1 MQDNKIKIIIIILVV
16 LIFLV
21 GIGGTV
27 LYLTTDMLKSSK
39 VLFQKYIAQD
49 MQNIV
54 DVFEVSKEEQ
64 NIDLLRN
71 SDYKEATN
79 ATLKYLEKE
88 NDEEEV
94 YNIKEE
100 GINKA
105 QENSSYRNIS
115 MAYGDNVLMSVD
127 LLSQNNTYGFR
138 LANLVQQFVS
148 VQNATVPYFVSSM
161 GLDGSVFSETLKGV
175 DISGLLDFSDEEVEQ
190 LTNTY
195 MSVVLKDLDK
205 AHYSSKSNSI
215 ITLNNKESVNTNAYT
230 LTITKNELDK
240 LYKKLLNQAIN
251 DDIILAK
258 LDNIDSKIKEAGF
271 KEAEGKSLRE
281 QYVNNLQEIA
291 NGLEYQGEDTRKIS
305 VTVYEQKGT
314 TVRTLIKTEE
324 AEYEID
330 LDSSNGKKFSLK
342 TTKITGEEKKVKIY
356 TLGKVDNEQG
366 RNRDFSYTDENQNL
380 EISLN
385 TVQTDSEI
393 AIDTNVNYKS
403 TDITNIDFV
412 SKTQIELSANEA
424 IPINFDE
431 KNNILL
437 NNYEGDRILSI
448 LDSLKNRAIASIE
461 QSQSIINTKL
471 LNNIILKIDEKEQL
485 QQQQEKNDE
494 ELKKEKFN
502 NKFILYEGE
511 NVEQE
516 YVQKL
521 IKTVSE
527 NMTDYQVVSG
537 TQIKVFI
544 KEGEK
549 NEQKANE
556 ILTAIE
562 ASKNTFNIKLNYD
575 DQGYVNSIDITV
587 YEKK

>member
-1 MQDNKIKIIIIILVV
+1 MQDNKIKIIIIILIV

-27 LYLTTDMLKSSK
+27 LYFTTDMLKSSK
-39 VLFQKYIAQD
+39 ILFQKYIAQD

-64 NIDLLRN
+64 NIDLLRK

-88 NDEEEV
+88 NDEQEV
-94 YNIKEE
+94 YTIKEE

-115 MAYGDNVLMSVD
+115 MSYGDNVLMSVD

-161 GLDGSVFSETLKGV
+161 GLDGSIFQETLKGV
-175 DISGLLDFSDEEVEQ
+175 DVAGLLDFSDEEVEQ

-205 AHYSSKSNSI
+205 AHYSSKRNSI
-215 ITLNNKESVNTNAYT
+215 ITLNNKESVTTNAYT

-251 DDIILAK
+251 DNVILAK
-258 LDNIDSKIKEAGF
+258 LDSIDSKIKEAGF
-271 KEAEGKSLRE
+271 KEAEGKSLKE
-281 QYVNNLQEIA
+281 QYISNLKEIVD
-291 NGLEYQGEDTRKIS
+291 GLEYQGEDSRKIS
-305 VTVYEQKGT
+305 VTVYEQKGR
-314 TVRTLIKTEE
+314 TVRTLIKTEN

-330 LDSSNGKKFSLK
+330 LDSSNGKKLSLK
-342 TTKITGEEKKVKIY
+342 TTEITGEEKKIKLY
-356 TLGKVDNEQG
+356 TLGKTDNEQG
-366 RNRDFSYTDENQNL
+366 RNREFSYSDENQNL
-380 EISLN
+380 EVPLN

-393 AIDTNVNYKS
+393 AVDTNVNYKS
-403 TDITNIDFV
+403 TDITSIDFT

-424 IPINFDE
+424 IPVNFDE
-431 KNNILL
+431 TNNILL

-448 LDSLKNRAIASIE
+448 LDSLKNRAIASLE

-471 LNNIILKIDEKEQL
+471 LNNIILKIDEKEQK
-485 QQQQEKNDE
+485 QQQQEKDDE

-527 NMTDYQVVSG
+527 NMEDYQVVSG
-537 TQIKVFI
+537 TQIKILI
-544 KEGEK
+544 KEGVK

-556 ILTAIE
+556 ILTAIDS
-562 ASKNTFNIKLNYD
+562 SKNTFNIKLNYD
-575 DQGYVNSIDITV
+575 EQGYVNSIDITV

>member
-1 MQDNKIKIIIIILVV
+1 MQDNKIKIIIIILIV

-27 LYLTTDMLKSSK
+27 LYFTTDMLKSSK
-39 VLFQKYIAQD
+39 ILFQKYIAQD

-64 NIDLLRN
+64 NIDLLRK

-88 NDEEEV
+88 NDEQEV
-94 YNIKEE
+94 YTIKEE

-115 MAYGDNVLMSVD
+115 MLYGDNVLMSVD

-161 GLDGSVFSETLKGV
+161 GLDGSIFQETLKGV
-175 DISGLLDFSDEEVEQ
+175 DVAGLLDFSDEEVEQ

-195 MSVVLKDLDK
+195 MSLVLKDLDK
-205 AHYSSKSNSI
+205 AHYSSKRNSI
-215 ITLNNKESVNTNAYT
+215 ITLNNKESVTTNAYT

-251 DDIILAK
+251 DNIILAK
-258 LDNIDSKIKEAGF
+258 LDSIDSKIKEAGF
-271 KEAEGKSLRE
+271 KEAEGKSLKE
-281 QYVNNLQEIA
+281 QYISKLKEIVD
-291 NGLEYQGEDTRKIS
+291 GLEYQGEDSRKIS
-305 VTVYEQKGT
+305 VTVYEQKGR
-314 TVRTLIKTEE
+314 TVRTLIKTEN

-330 LDSSNGKKFSLK
+330 LDSSNGKKLSLK
-342 TTKITGEEKKVKIY
+342 TTQITGEEKKIKLY
-356 TLGKVDNEQG
+356 TLGKTDNEQG
-366 RNRDFSYTDENQNL
+366 RNREFSYSDENQNL
-380 EISLN
+380 EVALN

-393 AIDTNVNYKS
+393 AVDTNVNYKS
-403 TDITNIDFV
+403 TDITSIDFT

-424 IPINFDE
+424 IPVNFDE
-431 KNNILL
+431 TNNILL

-448 LDSLKNRAIASIE
+448 LDSLKNRAIASLE

-471 LNNIILKIDEKEQL
+471 LNNIILKIDEKEQQ
-485 QQQQEKNDE
+485 QQQQEKDDE

-527 NMTDYQVVSG
+527 NMEDYQVVSG
-537 TQIKVFI
+537 TQIKILI
-544 KEGEK
+544 KEGVK

-556 ILTAIE
+556 ILTAIDS
-562 ASKNTFNIKLNYD
+562 SKNTFNIKLNYD
-575 DQGYVNSIDITV
+575 EQGYVNSIDITV

>member
-1 MQDNKIKIIIIILVV
+1 MQDNKIKIIIIILIV

-27 LYLTTDMLKSSK
+27 LYFTTDMLKSSK
-39 VLFQKYIAQD
+39 ILFQKYIAQD

-64 NIDLLRN
+64 NIDLLRK

-88 NDEEEV
+88 NDEQEV
-94 YNIKEE
+94 YTIKEE

-115 MAYGDNVLMSVD
+115 MLYGDNVLMSVD
-127 LLSQNNTYGFR
+127 LLSQNNTFGFR

-161 GLDGSVFSETLKGV
+161 GLDGSIFQETLKGV
-175 DISGLLDFSDEEVEQ
+175 DVAGLLDFSDEEVEQ

-195 MSVVLKDLDK
+195 MSLVLKDLDK
-205 AHYSSKSNSI
+205 AHYSSKRNSI
-215 ITLNNKESVNTNAYT
+215 ITLNNKESVTTNAYT

-251 DDIILAK
+251 DNIILAK
-258 LDNIDSKIKEAGF
+258 LDSIDSKIKEAGF
-271 KEAEGKSLRE
+271 NEAEGKSLKE
-281 QYVNNLQEIA
+281 QYISNLKEIVD
-291 NGLEYQGEDTRKIS
+291 GLEYQGEDSKKIS
-305 VTVYEQKGT
+305 VTVYEQKGR
-314 TVRTLIKTEE
+314 TVRTLIKTEN

-330 LDSSNGKKFSLK
+330 LDSSNGKKLSLK
-342 TTKITGEEKKVKIY
+342 TTEITGEEKKIKLY
-356 TLGKVDNEQG
+356 TLGKTDNEQG
-366 RNRDFSYTDENQNL
+366 RNREFSYSDENQNL
-380 EISLN
+380 EVALN

-393 AIDTNVNYKS
+393 AVDTNVNYKS
-403 TDITNIDFV
+403 TDITSIDFT

-424 IPINFDE
+424 IPVNFDE
-431 KNNILL
+431 TNNILL

-448 LDSLKNRAIASIE
+448 LNSLKNRAIASLE

-471 LNNIILKIDEKEQL
+471 LNNIILKIDEKEQK
-485 QQQQEKNDE
+485 QQQQEKDDE

-527 NMTDYQVVSG
+527 NMEDYQVVSG
-537 TQIKVFI
+537 TQIKILI
-544 KEGEK
+544 KEGVK

-556 ILTAIE
+556 ILTAIDS
-562 ASKNTFNIKLNYD
+562 SKNTFNIKLNYD
-575 DQGYVNSIDITV
+575 EQGYVNSIDITV

>member
-1 MQDNKIKIIIIILVV
+1 MQDNKIKIIIIILIV

-27 LYLTTDMLKSSK
+27 LYFTTDMLKSSK
-39 VLFQKYIAQD
+39 ILFQKYIAQD

-64 NIDLLRN
+64 NIDLLRK

-88 NDEEEV
+88 NDEQEV
-94 YNIKEE
+94 YTIKEE

-115 MAYGDNVLMSVD
+115 MSYGDNVLMSVD

-161 GLDGSVFSETLKGV
+161 GLDGSIFQETLKGV
-175 DISGLLDFSDEEVEQ
+175 DVAGLLDFSDEEVEQ

-195 MSVVLKDLDK
+195 MSLVLKDLDK
-205 AHYSSKSNSI
+205 AHYSSKRNSI
-215 ITLNNKESVNTNAYT
+215 ITLNNKESVTTNAYT

-251 DDIILAK
+251 DNIILAK
-258 LDNIDSKIKEAGF
+258 LDSIDSKIKKAGF
-271 KEAEGKSLRE
+271 NEAEGKSLKE
-281 QYVNNLQEIA
+281 QYISNLKEIVD
-291 NGLEYQGEDTRKIS
+291 GLEYQGEDSRKIS
-305 VTVYEQKGT
+305 VTVYEQKGR
-314 TVRTLIKTEE
+314 TVRTLIKTEN

-330 LDSSNGKKFSLK
+330 LDSSNGKKLSLK
-342 TTKITGEEKKVKIY
+342 TTEITGEEKKIKLY
-356 TLGKVDNEQG
+356 TLGKTDNEQG
-366 RNRDFSYTDENQNL
+366 RNREFSYSDENQNL
-380 EISLN
+380 EVALN

-393 AIDTNVNYKS
+393 AVDTNVNYKS
-403 TDITNIDFV
+403 TDITSIDFT

-424 IPINFDE
+424 IPVNFDE
-431 KNNILL
+431 TNNILL

-448 LDSLKNRAIASIE
+448 LNSLKNRAIASLE

-471 LNNIILKIDEKEQL
+471 LNNIILKIDEKEQK
-485 QQQQEKNDE
+485 QQQQEKDDE

-527 NMTDYQVVSG
+527 NMEDYQVVSG
-537 TQIKVFI
+537 TQIKILI
-544 KEGEK
+544 KEGVK

-556 ILTAIE
+556 ILTAIDS
-562 ASKNTFNIKLNYD
+562 SKNTFNIKLNYD
-575 DQGYVNSIDITV
+575 EQGYVNSIDITV

>member
-1 MQDNKIKIIIIILVV
+1 MQDNKIKIIIIILIV

-27 LYLTTDMLKSSK
+27 LYFTTDMLKSSK
-39 VLFQKYIAQD
+39 ILFQKYIAQD

-64 NIDLLRN
+64 NIDLLRK

-88 NDEEEV
+88 NDEQEV
-94 YNIKEE
+94 YTIKEE

-115 MAYGDNVLMSVD
+115 MSYGDNVLMSVD

-161 GLDGSVFSETLKGV
+161 GLDGSIFQETLKGV
-175 DISGLLDFSDEEVEQ
+175 DVAGLLDFSDEEVEQ
-190 LTNTY
+190 LINTY

-205 AHYSSKSNSI
+205 AHYSSKRNSI
-215 ITLNNKESVNTNAYT
+215 ITLNNKESVTTNAYT

-251 DDIILAK
+251 DNIILAK
-258 LDNIDSKIKEAGF
+258 LDSIDSKIKEAGF
-271 KEAEGKSLRE
+271 KEAEGKSLKE
-281 QYVNNLQEIA
+281 QYISNLKEIVD
-291 NGLEYQGEDTRKIS
+291 GLEYQGEDSRKIS
-305 VTVYEQKGT
+305 ITVYEQKGR
-314 TVRTLIKTEE
+314 TVRTLIKTEN

-330 LDSSNGKKFSLK
+330 LDSSNGKKLSLK
-342 TTKITGEEKKVKIY
+342 TTEITGEEKKIKLY
-356 TLGKVDNEQG
+356 TLGKTDNEQG
-366 RNRDFSYTDENQNL
+366 RNREFSYSDENQNL
-380 EISLN
+380 EVALN

-393 AIDTNVNYKS
+393 AVDTNVNYKS
-403 TDITNIDFV
+403 TDITSIDFT

-424 IPINFDE
+424 IPVNFDE
-431 KNNILL
+431 TNNILL

-448 LDSLKNRAIASIE
+448 LDSLKNRAIASLE

-471 LNNIILKIDEKEQL
+471 LNNIILKIDEKEQK
-485 QQQQEKNDE
+485 QQQQEKDDE

-527 NMTDYQVVSG
+527 NMEDYQVISG
-537 TQIKVFI
+537 TQIKILI
-544 KEGEK
+544 KEGVK

-556 ILTAIE
+556 ILTAIDS
-562 ASKNTFNIKLNYD
+562 SKNTFNIKLNYD
-575 DQGYVNSIDITV
+575 EQGYVNSIDITV

>member
-1 MQDNKIKIIIIILVV
+1 MQDNKIKIIIIILIV

-27 LYLTTDMLKSSK
+27 LYFTTDMLKSSK
-39 VLFQKYIAQD
+39 ILFQKYIAQD

-64 NIDLLRN
+64 NIDLLRK

-88 NDEEEV
+88 NDEQEV
-94 YNIKEE
+94 YTIKEE

-115 MAYGDNVLMSVD
+115 MSYGDNVLMSVD

-161 GLDGSVFSETLKGV
+161 GLDGSIFQETLKGV
-175 DISGLLDFSDEEVEQ
+175 DVAGLLDFSDEEVEQ

-205 AHYSSKSNSI
+205 AHYSSKRNSI
-215 ITLNNKESVNTNAYT
+215 ITLNNKESVTTNAYT

-251 DDIILAK
+251 DNIILAK
-258 LDNIDSKIKEAGF
+258 LDSIDSKIKEAGF
-271 KEAEGKSLRE
+271 NEAEGKSLKE
-281 QYVNNLQEIA
+281 QYISNLKEIVD
-291 NGLEYQGEDTRKIS
+291 GLEYQGEDSRKIS
-305 VTVYEQKGT
+305 VTVYEQKGR
-314 TVRTLIKTEE
+314 TVRTLIKTEN

-330 LDSSNGKKFSLK
+330 LDCSNGKKLSLK
-342 TTKITGEEKKVKIY
+342 TTEITGEEKKIKLY
-356 TLGKVDNEQG
+356 TLGKTDNEQG
-366 RNRDFSYTDENQNL
+366 RNREFSYSDENQNL
-380 EISLN
+380 EVALN

-393 AIDTNVNYKS
+393 AVDTNVNYKS
-403 TDITNIDFV
+403 TDITSIDFT

-424 IPINFDE
+424 IPVNFDE
-431 KNNILL
+431 TNNILL

-448 LDSLKNRAIASIE
+448 LDSLKNRAIASLE

-471 LNNIILKIDEKEQL
+471 LNNIILKIDEKEQK
-485 QQQQEKNDE
+485 QQQQEKDDE

-527 NMTDYQVVSG
+527 NMEDYQVVSG
-537 TQIKVFI
+537 TQIKILI
-544 KEGEK
+544 KEGVK

-556 ILTAIE
+556 ILTAIDS
-562 ASKNTFNIKLNYD
+562 SKNTFNIKLNYD
-575 DQGYVNSIDITV
+575 EQGYVNSIDITV

>member
-1 MQDNKIKIIIIILVV
+1 MQDNKIKIIIIILIV

-27 LYLTTDMLKSSK
+27 LYFTTDMLKSSK
-39 VLFQKYIAQD
+39 ILFQKYIAQD

-64 NIDLLRN
+64 NIDLLRK

-88 NDEEEV
+88 NDEQEV
-94 YNIKEE
+94 YTIKEE

-105 QENSSYRNIS
+105 KENSSYRNIS
-115 MAYGDNVLMSVD
+115 MLYGDNVLMSVD

-161 GLDGSVFSETLKGV
+161 GLDGSIFQETLKGV
-175 DISGLLDFSDEEVEQ
+175 DVAGLLDFSDEEVEQ

-195 MSVVLKDLDK
+195 MSLVLKDLDK
-205 AHYSSKSNSI
+205 AHYSSKRNSI
-215 ITLNNKESVNTNAYT
+215 ITLNNKESVTTNAYT

-251 DDIILAK
+251 DNIILAK
-258 LDNIDSKIKEAGF
+258 LDSIDSKIKEAGF
-271 KEAEGKSLRE
+271 KEAEGKSLKE
-281 QYVNNLQEIA
+281 QYISNLKEIVD
-291 NGLEYQGEDTRKIS
+291 GLEYQGEDSRKIS
-305 VTVYEQKGT
+305 VTVYEQKGR
-314 TVRTLIKTEE
+314 TVRTLIKTEN

-330 LDSSNGKKFSLK
+330 LDSSNGKKLSLK
-342 TTKITGEEKKVKIY
+342 TTEITGEEKKIKLY
-356 TLGKVDNEQG
+356 TLGKTDNEQG
-366 RNRDFSYTDENQNL
+366 RNREFSYSDENQNL
-380 EISLN
+380 EVALN

-393 AIDTNVNYKS
+393 AVDTNVNYKS
-403 TDITNIDFV
+403 TDITSIDFT

-424 IPINFDE
+424 IPVNFDE
-431 KNNILL
+431 TNNILL
-437 NNYEGDRILSI
+437 NNYEGDRIISI
-448 LDSLKNRAIASIE
+448 LDSLKNRAIASLE

-471 LNNIILKIDEKEQL
+471 LNNIILKIDEKEQK
-485 QQQQEKNDE
+485 QQQQEKDDE

-527 NMTDYQVVSG
+527 NMEDYQVVSG
-537 TQIKVFI
+537 TQIKILI
-544 KEGEK
+544 KEGVK

-556 ILTAIE
+556 ILTAIDS
-562 ASKNTFNIKLNYD
+562 SKNTFNIKLNYD
-575 DQGYVNSIDITV
+575 EQGYVNSIDITV

>member
-1 MQDNKIKIIIIILVV
+1 MQDNKIKIIIIILIV
-16 LIFLV
+16 LIFIV

-27 LYLTTDMLKSSK
+27 LYFTTDMLKSSK
-39 VLFQKYIAQD
+39 ILFQKYIAQD

-64 NIDLLRN
+64 NIDLLRK

-79 ATLKYLEKE
+79 ATLKYLVKE
-88 NDEEEV
+88 NDEQEV
-94 YNIKEE
+94 YTIKEE

-115 MAYGDNVLMSVD
+115 MLYGDNVLMSVD

-161 GLDGSVFSETLKGV
+161 GLDGSFFQETLKGV
-175 DISGLLDFSDEEVEQ
+175 DVVGLLDFSNEEVEQ

-195 MSVVLKDLDK
+195 MSLVLKDLDK
-205 AHYSSKSNSI
+205 AHYSSKRNSI
-215 ITLNNKESVNTNAYT
+215 ITLNNKESVTTNAYT

-251 DDIILAK
+251 DNIILAK
-258 LDNIDSKIKEAGF
+258 LDSIDSKIKEAGF
-271 KEAEGKSLRE
+271 KEAEGKSLKE
-281 QYVNNLQEIA
+281 QYISNLKEIVD
-291 NGLEYQGEDTRKIS
+291 GLEYQGEDSRKIS
-305 VTVYEQKGT
+305 VTVYEQKGR
-314 TVRTLIKTEE
+314 TVRTLIKTEN

-330 LDSSNGKKFSLK
+330 LDSSNGKKLSLK
-342 TTKITGEEKKVKIY
+342 TTEITGEEKKIKLY
-356 TLGKVDNEQG
+356 TLGKTDNEQG
-366 RNRDFSYTDENQNL
+366 RNREFSYSDENQNL
-380 EISLN
+380 EVALN

-393 AIDTNVNYKS
+393 AVDTNINYKS
-403 TDITNIDFV
+403 TDITSIDFT

-431 KNNILL
+431 TNNILL

-448 LDSLKNRAIASIE
+448 LESLKNRAIASLE
-461 QSQSIINTKL
+461 QSQSVINTKL

-485 QQQQEKNDE
+485 QQQQEKDNE

-502 NKFILYEGE
+502 NKFALYEGE
-511 NVEQE
+511 DVEQE

-521 IKTVSE
+521 IKTAGE
-527 NMTDYQVVSG
+527 NMEDYQVISG
-537 TQIKVFI
+537 TQIKIFI
-544 KEGEK
+544 KEGVQ

-562 ASKNTFNIKLNYD
+562 DSRKTFNIKLNYD
-575 DQGYVNSIDITV
+575 EQGYVNSIDITV

>member
-1 MQDNKIKIIIIILVV
+1 MQDNKIKIIIIILIV
-16 LIFLV
+16 LIFIV

-27 LYLTTDMLKSSK
+27 LYFTTDMLKSSK
-39 VLFQKYIAQD
+39 ILFQKYIAQD

-64 NIDLLRN
+64 NIDLLRK

-88 NDEEEV
+88 NDEQEV
-94 YNIKEE
+94 YTIKEE

-115 MAYGDNVLMSVD
+115 MLYGDNVLMSVD

-161 GLDGSVFSETLKGV
+161 GLDGSFFQETLKGV
-175 DISGLLDFSDEEVEQ
+175 DVVGLLDFSNEEVEQ

-195 MSVVLKDLDK
+195 MSLVLKDLDK
-205 AHYSSKSNSI
+205 AHYSSKRNSI
-215 ITLNNKESVNTNAYT
+215 ITLNNKESVTTNAYT

-251 DDIILAK
+251 DNIILAK
-258 LDNIDSKIKEAGF
+258 LDSIDSKIKEAGF
-271 KEAEGKSLRE
+271 KEAEGKSLKE
-281 QYVNNLQEIA
+281 QYISNLKEIVD
-291 NGLEYQGEDTRKIS
+291 GLEYQGEDSRKIS
-305 VTVYEQKGT
+305 VTVYEQKGR
-314 TVRTLIKTEE
+314 TVRTLIKTEN

-330 LDSSNGKKFSLK
+330 LDSSNGKKLSLK
-342 TTKITGEEKKVKIY
+342 TTEITGEEKKIKLY
-356 TLGKVDNEQG
+356 TLGKTDNEQG
-366 RNRDFSYTDENQNL
+366 RNREFSYSDENQNL
-380 EISLN
+380 EVALN

-393 AIDTNVNYKS
+393 AVDTNINYKS
-403 TDITNIDFV
+403 TDITSIDFT

-431 KNNILL
+431 TNNILL

-448 LDSLKNRAIASIE
+448 LESLKNRAIASLE
-461 QSQSIINTKL
+461 QSQSVINTKL

-485 QQQQEKNDE
+485 QQQQEKDNE

-502 NKFILYEGE
+502 NKFALYEGE
-511 NVEQE
+511 DVEQE

-521 IKTVSE
+521 IKTAGE
-527 NMTDYQVVSG
+527 NMEDYQVISG
-537 TQIKVFI
+537 TQIKIFI
-544 KEGEK
+544 KEGVQ

-562 ASKNTFNIKLNYD
+562 DSRKTFNIKLNYD
-575 DQGYVNSIDITV
+575 EQGYVNSIDITV

>member
-1 MQDNKIKIIIIILVV
+1 MQDNKIKIIIIILIV

-27 LYLTTDMLKSSK
+27 LYFTTDMLKSSK
-39 VLFQKYIAQD
+39 ILFQKYIAQD

-64 NIDLLRN
+64 NIDLLRK

-88 NDEEEV
+88 NDEQEV
-94 YNIKEE
+94 YTIKEE

-115 MAYGDNVLMSVD
+115 MSYGDNVLMSVD

-161 GLDGSVFSETLKGV
+161 GLDGSIFQETLKGV
-175 DISGLLDFSDEEVEQ
+175 DVAGLLDFSDEEVEQ

-205 AHYSSKSNSI
+205 AHYSSKRNSI
-215 ITLNNKESVNTNAYT
+215 ITLNNKESVTTNAYT

-251 DDIILAK
+251 DNIILAK
-258 LDNIDSKIKEAGF
+258 LDSIDSKIKEAGF
-271 KEAEGKSLRE
+271 KEAEGKSLKE
-281 QYVNNLQEIA
+281 QYISNLKEIVD
-291 NGLEYQGEDTRKIS
+291 GLEYQGEDSRKIS
-305 VTVYEQKGT
+305 VTVYEQKGR
-314 TVRTLIKTEE
+314 TVRTLIKTEN

-330 LDSSNGKKFSLK
+330 LDSSNGKKLSLK
-342 TTKITGEEKKVKIY
+342 TTEITGEEKKIKLY
-356 TLGKVDNEQG
+356 TLGKTDNEQG
-366 RNRDFSYTDENQNL
+366 RNREFSYSDENQNL
-380 EISLN
+380 EVALN

-393 AIDTNVNYKS
+393 AVDTNVNYKS
-403 TDITNIDFV
+403 TDITSIDFT

-424 IPINFDE
+424 IPVNFDE
-431 KNNILL
+431 TNNILL

-448 LDSLKNRAIASIE
+448 LDSLKNRAIASLE

-471 LNNIILKIDEKEQL
+471 LNNIILKIDEKEQK
-485 QQQQEKNDE
+485 QQQQEKDDE

-527 NMTDYQVVSG
+527 NMEDYQVVSG
-537 TQIKVFI
+537 TQIKILI
-544 KEGEK
+544 KEGVK
-549 NEQKANE
+549 NEQKTNE
-556 ILTAIE
+556 ILTAIDS
-562 ASKNTFNIKLNYD
+562 SKNTFNIKLNYD
-575 DQGYVNSIDITV
+575 EQGYVNSIDITV

>member
-1 MQDNKIKIIIIILVV
+1 MQDNKIKIIIIILIV

-27 LYLTTDMLKSSK
+27 LYFTTDMLKSSK
-39 VLFQKYIAQD
+39 ILFQKYIAQD

-64 NIDLLRN
+64 NIDLLRK

-88 NDEEEV
+88 NDEQEV
-94 YNIKEE
+94 YTIKEE

-115 MAYGDNVLMSVD
+115 MSYGDNVLMSVD

-161 GLDGSVFSETLKGV
+161 GLDGSIFQETLKGV
-175 DISGLLDFSDEEVEQ
+175 DVAGLLDFSDEEVEQ

-195 MSVVLKDLDK
+195 MSVVLKDLEK
-205 AHYSSKSNSI
+205 AHYSSKRNSI
-215 ITLNNKESVNTNAYT
+215 ITLNNKESVTTNAYT

-251 DDIILAK
+251 DNIILAK
-258 LDNIDSKIKEAGF
+258 LDSIDSKIKEAGF
-271 KEAEGKSLRE
+271 NEAEGKSLKE
-281 QYVNNLQEIA
+281 QYISNLKEIVD
-291 NGLEYQGEDTRKIS
+291 GLEYQGEDSRKIS
-305 VTVYEQKGT
+305 VTVYEQKGR
-314 TVRTLIKTEE
+314 TVRTLIKTEN

-330 LDSSNGKKFSLK
+330 LDSSNGKKLSLK
-342 TTKITGEEKKVKIY
+342 TTEITGEEKKIKLY
-356 TLGKVDNEQG
+356 TLGKTDNEQG
-366 RNRDFSYTDENQNL
+366 RNREFSYSDENQNL
-380 EISLN
+380 EVALN

-393 AIDTNVNYKS
+393 AVDTNVNYKS
-403 TDITNIDFV
+403 TDITSIDFT

-424 IPINFDE
+424 IPVNFDE
-431 KNNILL
+431 TNNILL

-448 LDSLKNRAIASIE
+448 LNSLKNRAIASLE

-471 LNNIILKIDEKEQL
+471 LNNIILKIDEKEQK
-485 QQQQEKNDE
+485 QQQQEKDDE

-527 NMTDYQVVSG
+527 NMEDYQVVSG
-537 TQIKVFI
+537 TQIKILI
-544 KEGEK
+544 KEGVK

-556 ILTAIE
+556 ILTAIDS
-562 ASKNTFNIKLNYD
+562 SKNTFNIKLNYD
-575 DQGYVNSIDITV
+575 EQGYVNSIDITV

>member
-1 MQDNKIKIIIIILVV
+1 MQDNKIKIIIIILIV

-27 LYLTTDMLKSSK
+27 LYFTTDMLKSSK
-39 VLFQKYIAQD
+39 ILFQKYIAQD

-64 NIDLLRN
+64 NIDLLRK

-88 NDEEEV
+88 NDEQEV
-94 YNIKEE
+94 YTIKEE

-115 MAYGDNVLMSVD
+115 MSYGDNVLMSVD

-161 GLDGSVFSETLKGV
+161 GLDGSIFQETLKGV
-175 DISGLLDFSDEEVEQ
+175 DVAGLLDFSDEEVEQ

-205 AHYSSKSNSI
+205 AHYSSKRNSI
-215 ITLNNKESVNTNAYT
+215 ITLNNKESVTTNAYT

-251 DDIILAK
+251 DNIILAK
-258 LDNIDSKIKEAGF
+258 LDSIDSKIKEAGF
-271 KEAEGKSLRE
+271 NEAEGKSLKE
-281 QYVNNLQEIA
+281 QYISNLKEIVD
-291 NGLEYQGEDTRKIS
+291 GLEYQGEDSRKIS
-305 VTVYEQKGT
+305 VTVYEQKGR
-314 TVRTLIKTEE
+314 TVRTLIKTEN

-330 LDSSNGKKFSLK
+330 LDSSNGKKLSLK
-342 TTKITGEEKKVKIY
+342 TTEITGEEKKIKLY
-356 TLGKVDNEQG
+356 TLGKTDNEQG
-366 RNRDFSYTDENQNL
+366 GNREFSYSDENQNL
-380 EISLN
+380 EVALN

-393 AIDTNVNYKS
+393 AVDTNVNYKS
-403 TDITNIDFV
+403 TDITSIDFT

-424 IPINFDE
+424 IPVNFDE
-431 KNNILL
+431 TNNILL

-448 LDSLKNRAIASIE
+448 LDSLKNRAIASLE

-471 LNNIILKIDEKEQL
+471 LNNIILKIDEKEQK
-485 QQQQEKNDE
+485 QQQQEKDDE

-502 NKFILYEGE
+502 NKFILYEGK

-527 NMTDYQVVSG
+527 NMEDYQVVSG
-537 TQIKVFI
+537 TQIKILI
-544 KEGEK
+544 KEGVK

-556 ILTAIE
+556 ILTAIDS
-562 ASKNTFNIKLNYD
+562 SKNTFNIKLNYD
-575 DQGYVNSIDITV
+575 EQGYVNSIDITV

>member
-1 MQDNKIKIIIIILVV
+1 MQDNKIKIIIIILIV

-27 LYLTTDMLKSSK
+27 LYFTTDMLKSSK
-39 VLFQKYIAQD
+39 ILFQKYIAQD

-64 NIDLLRN
+64 NIDLLRK

-88 NDEEEV
+88 NDEQEV
-94 YNIKEE
+94 YTIKEE

-115 MAYGDNVLMSVD
+115 MSYGDNVLMSVD

-161 GLDGSVFSETLKGV
+161 GLDGSIFQETLKGV
-175 DISGLLDFSDEEVEQ
+175 DVAGLLDFSDEEVEQ

-195 MSVVLKDLDK
+195 MSLVLKDLDK
-205 AHYSSKSNSI
+205 AHYSSKRNSI
-215 ITLNNKESVNTNAYT
+215 ITLNNKESVTTNAYT

-251 DDIILAK
+251 DNVILAK
-258 LDNIDSKIKEAGF
+258 LDSIDSKIKEAGF
-271 KEAEGKSLRE
+271 KEAEGKSLKE
-281 QYVNNLQEIA
+281 QYISKLKEIVD
-291 NGLEYQGEDTRKIS
+291 GLEYQGEDSRKIS
-305 VTVYEQKGT
+305 VTVYEQKGR
-314 TVRTLIKTEE
+314 TVRTLIKTEN

-330 LDSSNGKKFSLK
+330 LDSSKGKKLSLK
-342 TTKITGEEKKVKIY
+342 TTQITGEEKKIKLY
-356 TLGKVDNEQG
+356 TLGKTDNEQG
-366 RNRDFSYTDENQNL
+366 RNREFSYSDENQNL
-380 EISLN
+380 EVALN

-393 AIDTNVNYKS
+393 AVDTNVNYKS
-403 TDITNIDFV
+403 TDITSIDFT

-431 KNNILL
+431 TNNILL

-448 LDSLKNRAIASIE
+448 LDSLKNRAIASLE

-471 LNNIILKIDEKEQL
+471 LNNIILKIDEKEQR
-485 QQQQEKNDE
+485 QQQQEKDNE

-527 NMTDYQVVSG
+527 NMEDYQVVSG
-537 TQIKVFI
+537 TQIKILI
-544 KEGEK
+544 KEGVK

-556 ILTAIE
+556 ILTAIDS
-562 ASKNTFNIKLNYD
+562 SKNTFNIKLNYD
-575 DQGYVNSIDITV
+575 EQGYVNSIDITV

>member
-1 MQDNKIKIIIIILVV
+1 MQDNKIKIIIIILIV

-27 LYLTTDMLKSSK
+27 LYFTTDMLKSSK
-39 VLFQKYIAQD
+39 ILFQKYIAQD

-64 NIDLLRN
+64 NIDLLRK

-88 NDEEEV
+88 NDEQEV
-94 YNIKEE
+94 YTIKEE

-115 MAYGDNVLMSVD
+115 MSYGDNVLMSVD

-161 GLDGSVFSETLKGV
+161 GLDGSIFQETLKGV
-175 DISGLLDFSDEEVEQ
+175 DVAGLLDFSDEEVEQ

-205 AHYSSKSNSI
+205 AHYSSKRNSI
-215 ITLNNKESVNTNAYT
+215 ITLNNKESVTTNAYT

-251 DDIILAK
+251 DNIILAK
-258 LDNIDSKIKEAGF
+258 LDSIDSKIKEAGF
-271 KEAEGKSLRE
+271 NEAEGKSLKE
-281 QYVNNLQEIA
+281 QYISNLKEIVD
-291 NGLEYQGEDTRKIS
+291 GLEYQGEDSRKIS
-305 VTVYEQKGT
+305 VTVYEQKGR
-314 TVRTLIKTEE
+314 TVRTLIKTEN

-330 LDSSNGKKFSLK
+330 LDRSNGKKLSLK
-342 TTKITGEEKKVKIY
+342 TTEITGEEKKIKLY
-356 TLGKVDNEQG
+356 TLGKTDNEQG
-366 RNRDFSYTDENQNL
+366 RNREFSYSDENQNL
-380 EISLN
+380 EVALN

-393 AIDTNVNYKS
+393 AVDTNVNYKS
-403 TDITNIDFV
+403 TDITSIDFT

-424 IPINFDE
+424 IPVNFDE
-431 KNNILL
+431 TNNILL

-448 LDSLKNRAIASIE
+448 LDSLKNRAIASLE

-471 LNNIILKIDEKEQL
+471 LNNIILKIDEKEQQ
-485 QQQQEKNDE
+485 QQQQEKDNE

-527 NMTDYQVVSG
+527 NMEDYQVVSG
-537 TQIKVFI
+537 TQIKILI
-544 KEGEK
+544 KEGVK

-556 ILTAIE
+556 ILTAIDS
-562 ASKNTFNIKLNYD
+562 SKNTFNIKLNYD
-575 DQGYVNSIDITV
+575 EQGYVNSIDITV

>member
-1 MQDNKIKIIIIILVV
+1 MQDNKIKIIIIILIV

-27 LYLTTDMLKSSK
+27 LYFTTDMLKSSK
-39 VLFQKYIAQD
+39 ILFQKYIAQD

-64 NIDLLRN
+64 NIDLLRK

-88 NDEEEV
+88 NDEQEV
-94 YNIKEE
+94 YTIKEE

-115 MAYGDNVLMSVD
+115 MLYGDNVLMSVD
-127 LLSQNNTYGFR
+127 LLSQNNTFGFR

-161 GLDGSVFSETLKGV
+161 GLDGSIFQETLKGV
-175 DISGLLDFSDEEVEQ
+175 DVAGLLDFSDEEVEQ

-195 MSVVLKDLDK
+195 MSLVLKDLDK
-205 AHYSSKSNSI
+205 AHYSSKRNSI
-215 ITLNNKESVNTNAYT
+215 ITLNNKESVTTNAYT

-251 DDIILAK
+251 DNIILAK
-258 LDNIDSKIKEAGF
+258 LDSIDSKIKEAGF
-271 KEAEGKSLRE
+271 KEAEGKSLKE
-281 QYVNNLQEIA
+281 QYISNLKEIVD
-291 NGLEYQGEDTRKIS
+291 GLEYQGEDSRKIS
-305 VTVYEQKGT
+305 VTVYEQKGR
-314 TVRTLIKTEE
+314 TVRTLIKTEN

-330 LDSSNGKKFSLK
+330 LDSSNGKKISLK
-342 TTKITGEEKKVKIY
+342 TTEITGEEKKIKLY
-356 TLGKVDNEQG
+356 TLGKTDNEQG
-366 RNRDFSYTDENQNL
+366 RNREFSYSDENQNL
-380 EISLN
+380 EVALN

-393 AIDTNVNYKS
+393 AVDTNVNYKS
-403 TDITNIDFV
+403 TDITSIDFT

-424 IPINFDE
+424 IPVNFDE
-431 KNNILL
+431 TNNILL

-448 LDSLKNRAIASIE
+448 LDSLKNRAIASLE

-471 LNNIILKIDEKEQL
+471 LNNIILKIDEKEQK
-485 QQQQEKNDE
+485 QQQQEKDDE

-527 NMTDYQVVSG
+527 NMEDYQVVSG
-537 TQIKVFI
+537 TQIKILI
-544 KEGEK
+544 KEGVK

-556 ILTAIE
+556 ILTAIDS
-562 ASKNTFNIKLNYD
+562 SKNTFNIKLNYD
-575 DQGYVNSIDITV
+575 EQGYVNSIDITV

>member
-1 MQDNKIKIIIIILVV
+1 MQDNKIKIIIIILIV

-27 LYLTTDMLKSSK
+27 LYFTTDMLKSSK
-39 VLFQKYIAQD
+39 ILFQKYIAQD

-64 NIDLLRN
+64 NIDLLRK

-88 NDEEEV
+88 NDEQEV
-94 YNIKEE
+94 YTIKEE

-115 MAYGDNVLMSVD
+115 MSYGDNVLMSVD

-161 GLDGSVFSETLKGV
+161 GLDGSIFQETLKGV
-175 DISGLLDFSDEEVEQ
+175 DVAGLLDFSDEEVEQ

-205 AHYSSKSNSI
+205 AHYSSKRNSI
-215 ITLNNKESVNTNAYT
+215 ITLNNKESVTTNAYT
-230 LTITKNELDK
+230 LTITQNELDK

-251 DDIILAK
+251 DNIILAK
-258 LDNIDSKIKEAGF
+258 LDSIDSKIKEAGF
-271 KEAEGKSLRE
+271 KEAEGKSLKE
-281 QYVNNLQEIA
+281 QYISNLKEIVD
-291 NGLEYQGEDTRKIS
+291 GLEYQGEDSRKIS
-305 VTVYEQKGT
+305 VTVYEQKGR
-314 TVRTLIKTEE
+314 TVRTLIKTEN

-330 LDSSNGKKFSLK
+330 LDSSNGKKLSLK
-342 TTKITGEEKKVKIY
+342 TTEITGEEKKIKLY
-356 TLGKVDNEQG
+356 TLGKTDNEQG
-366 RNRDFSYTDENQNL
+366 KNREFSYSDENQNL
-380 EISLN
+380 EVALN

-393 AIDTNVNYKS
+393 AVDTNVNYKS
-403 TDITNIDFV
+403 TDITSIDFT

-424 IPINFDE
+424 IPVNFDE
-431 KNNILL
+431 TNNILL

-448 LDSLKNRAIASIE
+448 LDSLKNRAIASLE

-471 LNNIILKIDEKEQL
+471 LNNIILKIDEKEQK
-485 QQQQEKNDE
+485 QQQQEKDDE

-527 NMTDYQVVSG
+527 NMEDYQVVSG
-537 TQIKVFI
+537 TQIKILI
-544 KEGEK
+544 KEGVK

-556 ILTAIE
+556 ILTAIDS
-562 ASKNTFNIKLNYD
+562 SKNTFNIKLNYD
-575 DQGYVNSIDITV
+575 EQGYVNSIDITV

>member
-1 MQDNKIKIIIIILVV
+1 MQDNKIKIIIIILIV

-27 LYLTTDMLKSSK
+27 LYFTTDMLKSSK
-39 VLFQKYIAQD
+39 ILFQKYIAQD

-64 NIDLLRN
+64 NIDLLRK

-88 NDEEEV
+88 NDEQEV
-94 YNIKEE
+94 YTIKEE

-105 QENSSYRNIS
+105 KENSSYRNIS
-115 MAYGDNVLMSVD
+115 MLYGDNVLMSVD
-127 LLSQNNTYGFR
+127 LLSQNNTFGFR

-161 GLDGSVFSETLKGV
+161 GLDGSIFQETLKGV
-175 DISGLLDFSDEEVEQ
+175 DVAGLLDFSDEEVEQ

-205 AHYSSKSNSI
+205 AHYSSKRNSI
-215 ITLNNKESVNTNAYT
+215 ITLNNKESVTTNAYT

-251 DDIILAK
+251 DNIILAK
-258 LDNIDSKIKEAGF
+258 LDSIDSKIKEAGF
-271 KEAEGKSLRE
+271 KEAEGKSLKE
-281 QYVNNLQEIA
+281 QYISNLKEIVD
-291 NGLEYQGEDTRKIS
+291 GLEYQGEDSRKIS
-305 VTVYEQKGT
+305 VTVYEQKGR
-314 TVRTLIKTEE
+314 TVRTLIKTEN

-330 LDSSNGKKFSLK
+330 LDSSNGKKISLK
-342 TTKITGEEKKVKIY
+342 TTEITGEEKKIKLY
-356 TLGKVDNEQG
+356 TLGKTDNEQG
-366 RNRDFSYTDENQNL
+366 RNREFSYSDENQNL
-380 EISLN
+380 EVALN

-393 AIDTNVNYKS
+393 AVDTNVNYKS
-403 TDITNIDFV
+403 TDITSIDFT

-424 IPINFDE
+424 IPVNFDE
-431 KNNILL
+431 TNNILL

-448 LDSLKNRAIASIE
+448 LDSLKNRAIASLE

-471 LNNIILKIDEKEQL
+471 LNNIILKIDEKEQ
-485 QQQQEKNDE
+485 QQQQEKDNE

-527 NMTDYQVVSG
+527 NMEDYQVVSG
-537 TQIKVFI
+537 TQIKILI
-544 KEGEK
+544 KEGVK

-556 ILTAIE
+556 ILTAIDS
-562 ASKNTFNIKLNYD
+562 SKNTFNIKLNYD
-575 DQGYVNSIDITV
+575 EQGYVNSIDITV

>member
-1 MQDNKIKIIIIILVV
+1 MQDNKIKIIIIILIV

-27 LYLTTDMLKSSK
+27 LYFTTDMLKSSK
-39 VLFQKYIAQD
+39 ILFQKYIAQD

-64 NIDLLRN
+64 NIDLLRK

-88 NDEEEV
+88 NDEQEV
-94 YNIKEE
+94 YTIKEE

-115 MAYGDNVLMSVD
+115 MLYGDNVLMSVD

-161 GLDGSVFSETLKGV
+161 GLDGSIFQETLKGV
-175 DISGLLDFSDEEVEQ
+175 DVAGLLDFSDEEVEQ

-195 MSVVLKDLDK
+195 MSLVLKDLDK
-205 AHYSSKSNSI
+205 AHYSSKRNSI
-215 ITLNNKESVNTNAYT
+215 ITLNNKESVTTNAYT

-251 DDIILAK
+251 DNIILAK
-258 LDNIDSKIKEAGF
+258 LDSIDSKIKEAGF
-271 KEAEGKSLRE
+271 KEAEGKSLKE
-281 QYVNNLQEIA
+281 QYISNLKEIVD
-291 NGLEYQGEDTRKIS
+291 GLEYQGEDSRKIS
-305 VTVYEQKGT
+305 VTVYEQKGR
-314 TVRTLIKTEE
+314 TVRTLIKTEN

-330 LDSSNGKKFSLK
+330 LDSSNGKKLSLK
-342 TTKITGEEKKVKIY
+342 TTEITGEEKKIKLY
-356 TLGKVDNEQG
+356 TLGKTDNEQG
-366 RNRDFSYTDENQNL
+366 RNREFSYSDENQNL
-380 EISLN
+380 EVALN

-393 AIDTNVNYKS
+393 AVDTNVNYKS
-403 TDITNIDFV
+403 TDITSIDFT

-431 KNNILL
+431 TNNILL

-448 LDSLKNRAIASIE
+448 LDSLKNRAIASLE

-471 LNNIILKIDEKEQL
+471 LNNIILKIDEKEQR
-485 QQQQEKNDE
+485 QQQQEKDDE

-527 NMTDYQVVSG
+527 NMEDYQVVSG
-537 TQIKVFI
+537 TQIKILI
-544 KEGEK
+544 KEGVK

-556 ILTAIE
+556 ILTAIDS
-562 ASKNTFNIKLNYD
+562 SKNTFNIKLNYD
-575 DQGYVNSIDITV
+575 EQGYVNSIDITV

>member
-1 MQDNKIKIIIIILVV
+1 MQDNKIKIIIIILIV

-27 LYLTTDMLKSSK
+27 LYFTTDMLKSSK
-39 VLFQKYIAQD
+39 ILFQKYIAQD

-64 NIDLLRN
+64 NIDLLRK

-88 NDEEEV
+88 NDEQEV
-94 YNIKEE
+94 YTIKEE

-115 MAYGDNVLMSVD
+115 MSYGDNVLMSVD

-161 GLDGSVFSETLKGV
+161 GLDGSIFQETLKGV
-175 DISGLLDFSDEEVEQ
+175 DVAGLLDFSDEEVEQ

-195 MSVVLKDLDK
+195 MSLVLKDLDK
-205 AHYSSKSNSI
+205 AHYSSKRNSI
-215 ITLNNKESVNTNAYT
+215 ITLNNKESVTTNAYT

-251 DDIILAK
+251 DNVILAK
-258 LDNIDSKIKEAGF
+258 LDSIDSKIKEAGF
-271 KEAEGKSLRE
+271 KEAEGKSLKE
-281 QYVNNLQEIA
+281 QYISKLKEIVD
-291 NGLEYQGEDTRKIS
+291 GLEYQGEDSRKIS
-305 VTVYEQKGT
+305 VTVYEQKGR
-314 TVRTLIKTEE
+314 TVRTLIKTEN

-330 LDSSNGKKFSLK
+330 LDSSKGKKLSLK
-342 TTKITGEEKKVKIY
+342 TTQITGEEKKIKLY
-356 TLGKVDNEQG
+356 TLGKTDNEQG
-366 RNRDFSYTDENQNL
+366 RNREFSYSDENQNL
-380 EISLN
+380 EVALN

-393 AIDTNVNYKS
+393 AVDTNVNYKS
-403 TDITNIDFV
+403 TDITSIDFT

-431 KNNILL
+431 TNNILL

-448 LDSLKNRAIASIE
+448 LDSLKNRAIASLE

-471 LNNIILKIDEKEQL
+471 LNNIILKIDEKEQR
-485 QQQQEKNDE
+485 QQQQEKDNE

-527 NMTDYQVVSG
+527 NMEDYQVVSG
-537 TQIKVFI
+537 TQIKILI
-544 KEGEK
+544 KEGVK

-556 ILTAIE
+556 ILTAIDS
-562 ASKNTFNIKLNYD
+562 SKNTFNIKLNYD
-575 DQGYVNSIDITV
+575 EQGYVNSIDITV
-587 YEKK
+587 YEKN

>member
-1 MQDNKIKIIIIILVV
+1 MQDNKIKIIIIILIV

-27 LYLTTDMLKSSK
+27 LYFTTDMLKSSK
-39 VLFQKYIAQD
+39 ILFQKYIAQD

-64 NIDLLRN
+64 NIDLLRK

-88 NDEEEV
+88 NDEQEV
-94 YNIKEE
+94 YTIKEE

-115 MAYGDNVLMSVD
+115 MSYGDNVLMSVD

-161 GLDGSVFSETLKGV
+161 GLDGSIFQETLKGV
-175 DISGLLDFSDEEVEQ
+175 DVAGLLDFSDEEVEQ

-195 MSVVLKDLDK
+195 MSLVLKDLDK
-205 AHYSSKSNSI
+205 AHYSSKRNSI
-215 ITLNNKESVNTNAYT
+215 ITLNNKESVTTNAYT

-251 DDIILAK
+251 DNIILAK
-258 LDNIDSKIKEAGF
+258 LDSIDSKIKEAGF
-271 KEAEGKSLRE
+271 NEAEGKSLKE
-281 QYVNNLQEIA
+281 QYISNLKEIVD
-291 NGLEYQGEDTRKIS
+291 GLEYQGEDSRKIS
-305 VTVYEQKGT
+305 VTVYEQKGR
-314 TVRTLIKTEE
+314 TVRTLIKTEN

-330 LDSSNGKKFSLK
+330 LDGSNGKKLSLK
-342 TTKITGEEKKVKIY
+342 TTEITGEEKKIKLY
-356 TLGKVDNEQG
+356 TLGKTDNEQG
-366 RNRDFSYTDENQNL
+366 RNREFSYSDENQNL
-380 EISLN
+380 EVALN

-393 AIDTNVNYKS
+393 AVDTNVNYKS
-403 TDITNIDFV
+403 TDITSIDFT

-424 IPINFDE
+424 IPVNFDE
-431 KNNILL
+431 TNNILL

-448 LDSLKNRAIASIE
+448 LNSLKNRAIASLE

-471 LNNIILKIDEKEQL
+471 LNNIILKIDEKEQK
-485 QQQQEKNDE
+485 QQQQEKDDE

-527 NMTDYQVVSG
+527 NMEDYQVVSG
-537 TQIKVFI
+537 TQIKILI
-544 KEGEK
+544 KEGVK

-556 ILTAIE
+556 ILTAIDS
-562 ASKNTFNIKLNYD
+562 SKNTFNIKLNYD
-575 DQGYVNSIDITV
+575 EQGYVNSIDITV

>member
-1 MQDNKIKIIIIILVV
+1 MQDNKIKIIIIILIV

-27 LYLTTDMLKSSK
+27 LYFTTDMLKSSK
-39 VLFQKYIAQD
+39 ILFQKYIAQD

-64 NIDLLRN
+64 NIDLLRK

-88 NDEEEV
+88 NDEQEV
-94 YNIKEE
+94 YTIKEE

-115 MAYGDNVLMSVD
+115 MLYGDNVLMSVD
-127 LLSQNNTYGFR
+127 LLSQNNTFGFR

-161 GLDGSVFSETLKGV
+161 GLDGSIFQETLKGV
-175 DISGLLDFSDEEVEQ
+175 DVAGLLDFSDEEVEQ

-195 MSVVLKDLDK
+195 MSLVLKDLDK
-205 AHYSSKSNSI
+205 AHYSSKRNSI
-215 ITLNNKESVNTNAYT
+215 ITLNNKESVTTNAYT

-251 DDIILAK
+251 DNIILAK
-258 LDNIDSKIKEAGF
+258 LDSIDSKIKEAGF
-271 KEAEGKSLRE
+271 KEAEGKSLKE
-281 QYVNNLQEIA
+281 QYISNLKEIVD
-291 NGLEYQGEDTRKIS
+291 GLEYQGEDSRKIS
-305 VTVYEQKGT
+305 VTVYEQKGR
-314 TVRTLIKTEE
+314 TVRTLIKTEN

-330 LDSSNGKKFSLK
+330 LDSSNGKKLSLK
-342 TTKITGEEKKVKIY
+342 TTEITGEEKKIKLY
-356 TLGKVDNEQG
+356 TLGKTDNEQG
-366 RNRDFSYTDENQNL
+366 RNREFSYSDENQNL
-380 EISLN
+380 EVALN
-385 TVQTDSEI
+385 TIQTDSEI
-393 AIDTNVNYKS
+393 AVDTNVNYKS
-403 TDITNIDFV
+403 IDITSIDFT

-424 IPINFDE
+424 IPVNFDE
-431 KNNILL
+431 TNNILL

-448 LDSLKNRAIASIE
+448 LDSLKNRAIASLE

-471 LNNIILKIDEKEQL
+471 LNNIILKIDEKEQQ
-485 QQQQEKNDE
+485 QQQQEKDDE

-527 NMTDYQVVSG
+527 NMEDYQVVSG
-537 TQIKVFI
+537 TQIKILI
-544 KEGEK
+544 KEGVK

-562 ASKNTFNIKLNYD
+562 DSRKTFNIKLNYD
-575 DQGYVNSIDITV
+575 EQGYVNSIDITV

>member
-1 MQDNKIKIIIIILVV
+1 MQDNKIKIIIIILIV

-27 LYLTTDMLKSSK
+27 LYFTTDMLKSSK
-39 VLFQKYIAQD
+39 ILFQKYIAQD

-64 NIDLLRN
+64 NIDLLRK

-88 NDEEEV
+88 NDEQEV
-94 YNIKEE
+94 YTIKEE

-115 MAYGDNVLMSVD
+115 MSYGDNVLMSVD

-161 GLDGSVFSETLKGV
+161 GLDGSIFQETLKGV
-175 DISGLLDFSDEEVEQ
+175 DVAGLLDFSDEEVEQ

-205 AHYSSKSNSI
+205 AHYSSKRNSI
-215 ITLNNKESVNTNAYT
+215 ITLNNKESVTTNAYT

-251 DDIILAK
+251 DNIILAK
-258 LDNIDSKIKEAGF
+258 LDSIDSKIKEAGF
-271 KEAEGKSLRE
+271 KEAEGKSLKE
-281 QYVNNLQEIA
+281 QYISNLKEIVD
-291 NGLEYQGEDTRKIS
+291 GLEYQGEDSRKIS
-305 VTVYEQKGT
+305 VTVYEQKGR
-314 TVRTLIKTEE
+314 TVRTLIKTEN

-330 LDSSNGKKFSLK
+330 LDSSNGKKLSLK
-342 TTKITGEEKKVKIY
+342 TTEITGEEKKIKLY
-356 TLGKVDNEQG
+356 TLGKTDNEQG
-366 RNRDFSYTDENQNL
+366 RNREFSYSDENQNL
-380 EISLN
+380 EVALN

-393 AIDTNVNYKS
+393 AVDTNVNYKS
-403 TDITNIDFV
+403 TDITSIDFT

-424 IPINFDE
+424 IPVNFDE
-431 KNNILL
+431 TNNILL
-437 NNYEGDRILSI
+437 NNYEGDRTLSI
-448 LDSLKNRAIASIE
+448 LDSLKNRAIASLE

-471 LNNIILKIDEKEQL
+471 LNNIILKIDEKEQK
-485 QQQQEKNDE
+485 QQQQEKDDE

-527 NMTDYQVVSG
+527 NMEDYQVVSG
-537 TQIKVFI
+537 TQIKILI
-544 KEGEK
+544 KEGVK

-556 ILTAIE
+556 ILTAIDS
-562 ASKNTFNIKLNYD
+562 SKNTFNIKLNYD
-575 DQGYVNSIDITV
+575 EQGYVNSIDITV

>member
-1 MQDNKIKIIIIILVV
+1 MQDNKIKIIIIILIV

-27 LYLTTDMLKSSK
+27 LYFTTDMLKSSK
-39 VLFQKYIAQD
+39 ILFQKYIAQD

-64 NIDLLRN
+64 NIDLLRK

-88 NDEEEV
+88 NDEQEV
-94 YNIKEE
+94 YTIKEE

-115 MAYGDNVLMSVD
+115 MSYGDNVLMSVD

-161 GLDGSVFSETLKGV
+161 GLDGSIFQETLKGV
-175 DISGLLDFSDEEVEQ
+175 DVAGLLDFSDEEVEQ
-190 LTNTY
+190 LINTY

-205 AHYSSKSNSI
+205 AHYSSKRNSI
-215 ITLNNKESVNTNAYT
+215 ITLNNKESVTTNAYT

-251 DDIILAK
+251 DNIILAK
-258 LDNIDSKIKEAGF
+258 LDSIDSKIKEAGF
-271 KEAEGKSLRE
+271 KEAEGKSLKE
-281 QYVNNLQEIA
+281 QYISNLKEIVD
-291 NGLEYQGEDTRKIS
+291 GLEYQGEDSRKIS
-305 VTVYEQKGT
+305 ITVYEQKGR
-314 TVRTLIKTEE
+314 TVRTLIKTEN

-330 LDSSNGKKFSLK
+330 LDSSNGKKLSLK
-342 TTKITGEEKKVKIY
+342 TTEITGEEKKIKLY
-356 TLGKVDNEQG
+356 TLGKTDNEQG
-366 RNRDFSYTDENQNL
+366 RNREFSYSDENQNL
-380 EISLN
+380 EVALN

-393 AIDTNVNYKS
+393 AVDTNVNYKS
-403 TDITNIDFV
+403 TDITSIDFT

-424 IPINFDE
+424 IPVNFDE
-431 KNNILL
+431 TNNILL

-448 LDSLKNRAIASIE
+448 LDSLKNRAIASLE

-471 LNNIILKIDEKEQL
+471 LNNIILKIDEKEQK
-485 QQQQEKNDE
+485 QQQQEKDDE

-527 NMTDYQVVSG
+527 NMEDYQVVSG
-537 TQIKVFI
+537 TQIKILI
-544 KEGEK
+544 KEGVK

-556 ILTAIE
+556 ILTAIDS
-562 ASKNTFNIKLNYD
+562 SKNTFNIKLNYD
-575 DQGYVNSIDITV
+575 EQGYVNSIDITV

>member
-1 MQDNKIKIIIIILVV
+1 MQDNKIKIIIIILIV

-27 LYLTTDMLKSSK
+27 LYFTTDMLKSSK
-39 VLFQKYIAQD
+39 ILFQKYIAQD

-64 NIDLLRN
+64 NIDLLRK

-88 NDEEEV
+88 NDEQEV
-94 YNIKEE
+94 YTIKEE

-115 MAYGDNVLMSVD
+115 MSYGDNVLMSVD

-161 GLDGSVFSETLKGV
+161 GLDGSIFQETLKGV
-175 DISGLLDFSDEEVEQ
+175 DVAGLLDFSDEEVEQ

-205 AHYSSKSNSI
+205 AHYSSKRNSI
-215 ITLNNKESVNTNAYT
+215 ITLNNKESVTTNAYT

-251 DDIILAK
+251 DNIILAK
-258 LDNIDSKIKEAGF
+258 LDSIDSKIKEAGF
-271 KEAEGKSLRE
+271 NEAEGKSLKE
-281 QYVNNLQEIA
+281 QYISNLKEIVD
-291 NGLEYQGEDTRKIS
+291 GLEYQGEDSRKIS
-305 VTVYEQKGT
+305 VTVYEQKGR
-314 TVRTLIKTEE
+314 TVRTLIKTEN

-330 LDSSNGKKFSLK
+330 LDRSNGKKLSLK
-342 TTKITGEEKKVKIY
+342 TTEITGEEKKIKLY
-356 TLGKVDNEQG
+356 TLGKTDNEQG
-366 RNRDFSYTDENQNL
+366 RNREFSYSDENQNL
-380 EISLN
+380 EVALN

-393 AIDTNVNYKS
+393 AVDTNVNYKS
-403 TDITNIDFV
+403 TDITSIDFT

-424 IPINFDE
+424 IPVNFDE
-431 KNNILL
+431 TNNILL

-448 LDSLKNRAIASIE
+448 LDSLKNRAIASLE

-471 LNNIILKIDEKEQL
+471 LNNIILKIDEKEQK
-485 QQQQEKNDE
+485 QQQQEKDDE

-502 NKFILYEGE
+502 NKFILYEGK

-527 NMTDYQVVSG
+527 NMEDYQVVSG
-537 TQIKVFI
+537 TQIKILI
-544 KEGEK
+544 KEGVK

-556 ILTAIE
+556 ILTAIDS
-562 ASKNTFNIKLNYD
+562 SKNTFNIKLNYD
-575 DQGYVNSIDITV
+575 EQGYVNSIDITV

>member
-1 MQDNKIKIIIIILVV
+1 MQDNKIKIIIIILIV

-27 LYLTTDMLKSSK
+27 LYFTTDMLKSSK
-39 VLFQKYIAQD
+39 ILFQKYIAQD

-64 NIDLLRN
+64 NIDLLRK

-88 NDEEEV
+88 NDEQEV
-94 YNIKEE
+94 YTIKEE

-115 MAYGDNVLMSVD
+115 MSYGDNVLMSVD

-161 GLDGSVFSETLKGV
+161 GLDGSIFQETLKGV
-175 DISGLLDFSDEEVEQ
+175 DVAGLLDFSDEEVEQ

-205 AHYSSKSNSI
+205 AHYSSKRNSI
-215 ITLNNKESVNTNAYT
+215 ITLNNKESVTTNAYT

-251 DDIILAK
+251 DNIILAK
-258 LDNIDSKIKEAGF
+258 LDSIDSKIKEAGF
-271 KEAEGKSLRE
+271 KEAEGKSLKE
-281 QYVNNLQEIA
+281 QYISNLKEIVD
-291 NGLEYQGEDTRKIS
+291 GLEYQGEDSRKIS
-305 VTVYEQKGT
+305 VTVYEQKGR
-314 TVRTLIKTEE
+314 TVRTLIKTEN

-330 LDSSNGKKFSLK
+330 LDSSNGKKLSLK
-342 TTKITGEEKKVKIY
+342 TTEITGEEKKIKLY
-356 TLGKVDNEQG
+356 TLGKTDNEQG
-366 RNRDFSYTDENQNL
+366 RNREFSYSDENQNL
-380 EISLN
+380 EVALN

-393 AIDTNVNYKS
+393 AVDTNVNYKS
-403 TDITNIDFV
+403 TDITSIDFT

-424 IPINFDE
+424 IPVNFDE
-431 KNNILL
+431 TNNILL

-448 LDSLKNRAIASIE
+448 LDSLKNRAIASLE

-471 LNNIILKIDEKEQL
+471 LNNIILKIDEKEQQ
-485 QQQQEKNDE
+485 QQQQEKDDE

-527 NMTDYQVVSG
+527 NMEDYQVVSG
-537 TQIKVFI
+537 TQIKILI
-544 KEGEK
+544 KEGVK

-556 ILTAIE
+556 ILTAIDS
-562 ASKNTFNIKLNYD
+562 SKNTFNIKLNYD
-575 DQGYVNSIDITV
+575 EQGYVNSIDITV

>member
-1 MQDNKIKIIIIILVV
+1 MQDNKIKIIIIILIV

-27 LYLTTDMLKSSK
+27 LYFTTDMLKSSK
-39 VLFQKYIAQD
+39 ILFQKYIAQD

-64 NIDLLRN
+64 NIDLLRK

-88 NDEEEV
+88 NDEQEV
-94 YNIKEE
+94 YTIKEE

-115 MAYGDNVLMSVD
+115 MSYGDNVLMSVD

-161 GLDGSVFSETLKGV
+161 GLDGSIFQETLKGV
-175 DISGLLDFSDEEVEQ
+175 DVAGLLDFSDEEVEQ

-205 AHYSSKSNSI
+205 AHYSSKRNSI
-215 ITLNNKESVNTNAYT
+215 ITLNNKESVTTNAYT
-230 LTITKNELDK
+230 LTITQNELDK

-251 DDIILAK
+251 DNIILAK
-258 LDNIDSKIKEAGF
+258 LDSIDSKIKEAGF
-271 KEAEGKSLRE
+271 KEAEGKSLKE
-281 QYVNNLQEIA
+281 QYISNLKEIVD
-291 NGLEYQGEDTRKIS
+291 GLEYQGEDSRKIS
-305 VTVYEQKGT
+305 VTVYEQKGR
-314 TVRTLIKTEE
+314 TVRTLIKTEN

-330 LDSSNGKKFSLK
+330 LDSSNGKKLSLK
-342 TTKITGEEKKVKIY
+342 TTEITGEEKKIKLY
-356 TLGKVDNEQG
+356 TLGKTDNEQG
-366 RNRDFSYTDENQNL
+366 RNREFSYSDENQNL
-380 EISLN
+380 EVALN

-393 AIDTNVNYKS
+393 AVDTNVNYKS
-403 TDITNIDFV
+403 TDITSIDFT

-424 IPINFDE
+424 IPVNFDE
-431 KNNILL
+431 TNNILL

-448 LDSLKNRAIASIE
+448 LDSLKNRAIASLE

-471 LNNIILKIDEKEQL
+471 LNNIILKIDEKEQK
-485 QQQQEKNDE
+485 QQQQEKDDE

-527 NMTDYQVVSG
+527 NMEDYQVVSG
-537 TQIKVFI
+537 TQIKILI
-544 KEGEK
+544 KEGVK

-556 ILTAIE
+556 ILTAIDS
-562 ASKNTFNIKLNYD
+562 SKNTFNIKLNYD
-575 DQGYVNSIDITV
+575 EQGYVNSIDITV

>member
-1 MQDNKIKIIIIILVV
+1 MQDNKIKIIIIILIV

-27 LYLTTDMLKSSK
+27 LYFTTDMLKSSK
-39 VLFQKYIAQD
+39 ILFQKYIAQD

-64 NIDLLRN
+64 NIDLLRK

-88 NDEEEV
+88 NDEQEV
-94 YNIKEE
+94 YTIKEE

-115 MAYGDNVLMSVD
+115 MSYGDNVLMSVD

-161 GLDGSVFSETLKGV
+161 GLDGSIFQETLKGV
-175 DISGLLDFSDEEVEQ
+175 DVAGLLDFSDEEVEQ

-205 AHYSSKSNSI
+205 AHYSSKRNSI
-215 ITLNNKESVNTNAYT
+215 ITLNNKESVTTNAYT

-251 DDIILAK
+251 DNVILAK
-258 LDNIDSKIKEAGF
+258 LDSIDSKIKEAGF
-271 KEAEGKSLRE
+271 KEAEGKSLKE
-281 QYVNNLQEIA
+281 QYISNLKEIVD
-291 NGLEYQGEDTRKIS
+291 GLEYQGEDSRKIS
-305 VTVYEQKGT
+305 VTVYEQKGR
-314 TVRTLIKTEE
+314 TVRTLIKTEN

-330 LDSSNGKKFSLK
+330 LDSSNGKKLSLK
-342 TTKITGEEKKVKIY
+342 TTEITGEEKKIKLY
-356 TLGKVDNEQG
+356 TLGKTDNEQG
-366 RNRDFSYTDENQNL
+366 RNREFSYSDENQNL
-380 EISLN
+380 EVALN

-393 AIDTNVNYKS
+393 AVDTNVNYKS
-403 TDITNIDFV
+403 TDITSIDFT

-424 IPINFDE
+424 IPVNFDE
-431 KNNILL
+431 TNNILL

-448 LDSLKNRAIASIE
+448 LDSLKNRAIASLE

-471 LNNIILKIDEKEQL
+471 LNNIILKIDEKEQK
-485 QQQQEKNDE
+485 QQQQEKDDE

-527 NMTDYQVVSG
+527 NMEDYQVVSG
-537 TQIKVFI
+537 TQIKILI
-544 KEGEK
+544 KEGVK

-556 ILTAIE
+556 ILTAIDS
-562 ASKNTFNIKLNYD
+562 SKNTFNIKLNYD
-575 DQGYVNSIDITV
+575 EQGYVNSIDITV

>member
-1 MQDNKIKIIIIILVV
+1 MQDNKIKIIIIILIV

-27 LYLTTDMLKSSK
+27 LYFTTDMLKSSK
-39 VLFQKYIAQD
+39 ILFQKYIAQD

-64 NIDLLRN
+64 NIDLLRK

-88 NDEEEV
+88 NDEQEV
-94 YNIKEE
+94 YTIKEE

-115 MAYGDNVLMSVD
+115 MLYGDNVLMSVD
-127 LLSQNNTYGFR
+127 LLSQNNTFGFR

-148 VQNATVPYFVSSM
+148 VQNAIVPYFVSSM
-161 GLDGSVFSETLKGV
+161 GLDGSIFQETLKGV
-175 DISGLLDFSDEEVEQ
+175 DVAGLLDFSDEEVEQ

-195 MSVVLKDLDK
+195 MSLVLKDLDK
-205 AHYSSKSNSI
+205 AHYSSKRNSI
-215 ITLNNKESVNTNAYT
+215 ITLNNKESVTTNAYT

-251 DDIILAK
+251 DNIILAK
-258 LDNIDSKIKEAGF
+258 LDSIDSKIKEAGF
-271 KEAEGKSLRE
+271 NEAEGKSLKE
-281 QYVNNLQEIA
+281 QYISNLKEIVD
-291 NGLEYQGEDTRKIS
+291 GLEYQGEDSRKIS
-305 VTVYEQKGT
+305 VTVYEQKGR
-314 TVRTLIKTEE
+314 TVRTLIKTEN

-330 LDSSNGKKFSLK
+330 LDSSNGKKLSLK
-342 TTKITGEEKKVKIY
+342 TTEITGEEKKIKLY
-356 TLGKVDNEQG
+356 TLGKTDNEQG
-366 RNRDFSYTDENQNL
+366 RNREFSYSDENQNL
-380 EISLN
+380 EVALN

-393 AIDTNVNYKS
+393 AVDTNVNYKS
-403 TDITNIDFV
+403 TDITSIDFT

-424 IPINFDE
+424 IPVNFDE
-431 KNNILL
+431 TNNILL

-448 LDSLKNRAIASIE
+448 LNSLKNRAIASLE

-471 LNNIILKIDEKEQL
+471 LNNIILKIDEKEQK
-485 QQQQEKNDE
+485 QQQQEKDDE

-527 NMTDYQVVSG
+527 NMEDYQVVSG
-537 TQIKVFI
+537 TQIKILI
-544 KEGEK
+544 KEGVK

-556 ILTAIE
+556 ILTAIDS
-562 ASKNTFNIKLNYD
+562 SKNTFNIKLNYD
-575 DQGYVNSIDITV
+575 EQGYVNSIDITV

>member
-1 MQDNKIKIIIIILVV
+1 MQDNKIKIIIIILIV

-27 LYLTTDMLKSSK
+27 LYFTTDMLKSSK
-39 VLFQKYIAQD
+39 ILFQKYIAQD

-64 NIDLLRN
+64 NIDLLRK

-88 NDEEEV
+88 NDEQEV
-94 YNIKEE
+94 YTIKEE

-115 MAYGDNVLMSVD
+115 MLYGDNVLMSVD

-161 GLDGSVFSETLKGV
+161 GLDGSIFQETLKGV
-175 DISGLLDFSDEEVEQ
+175 DVAGLLDFSDEEVAQ

-195 MSVVLKDLDK
+195 MGLVLKDLDK
-205 AHYSSKSNSI
+205 AHYSSKRNSI
-215 ITLNNKESVNTNAYT
+215 ITLNNKESVTTNAYT

-251 DDIILAK
+251 DNIILAK
-258 LDNIDSKIKEAGF
+258 LDSIDSKIKEAGF
-271 KEAEGKSLRE
+271 KEAEGKSLKE
-281 QYVNNLQEIA
+281 QYISNLKEIVD
-291 NGLEYQGEDTRKIS
+291 GLEYQGEDSRKIS
-305 VTVYEQKGT
+305 VTVYEQKGR
-314 TVRTLIKTEE
+314 TVRTLIKTEN

-330 LDSSNGKKFSLK
+330 LDSSNGKKLSLK
-342 TTKITGEEKKVKIY
+342 TTEITGEEKKIKLY
-356 TLGKVDNEQG
+356 TLGKTDNEQG
-366 RNRDFSYTDENQNL
+366 RNREFSYSDENQNL
-380 EISLN
+380 EVALN

-393 AIDTNVNYKS
+393 AVDTNVNYKS
-403 TDITNIDFV
+403 TDITSIDFT

-424 IPINFDE
+424 IPVNFDE
-431 KNNILL
+431 TNNILL

-448 LDSLKNRAIASIE
+448 LDSLKNRAIASLE

-471 LNNIILKIDEKEQL
+471 LNNIILKIDEKEQK
-485 QQQQEKNDE
+485 QQQQEKDDE

-527 NMTDYQVVSG
+527 NMEDYQVVSG
-537 TQIKVFI
+537 TQIKILI
-544 KEGEK
+544 KEGVK

-556 ILTAIE
+556 ILTAIDS
-562 ASKNTFNIKLNYD
+562 SKNTFNIKLNYD
-575 DQGYVNSIDITV
+575 EQGYVNSIDITV

>member
-1 MQDNKIKIIIIILVV
+1 MQDNKIKIIIIILIV

-27 LYLTTDMLKSSK
+27 LYFTTDMLKSSK
-39 VLFQKYIAQD
+39 ILFQKYIAQD

-64 NIDLLRN
+64 NIDLLRK

-88 NDEEEV
+88 NDEQEV
-94 YNIKEE
+94 YTIKEE

-115 MAYGDNVLMSVD
+115 MLYGDNVLMSVD

-161 GLDGSVFSETLKGV
+161 GLDGSIFQETLKGV
-175 DISGLLDFSDEEVEQ
+175 DVAGILDFSDEEVEQ

-205 AHYSSKSNSI
+205 AHYSSKRNSI
-215 ITLNNKESVNTNAYT
+215 ITLNNKESVTTNAYT

-251 DDIILAK
+251 DNIILAK
-258 LDNIDSKIKEAGF
+258 LDSIDSKIKEAGF
-271 KEAEGKSLRE
+271 KEAEGKSLKE
-281 QYVNNLQEIA
+281 QYISNLKEIVD
-291 NGLEYQGEDTRKIS
+291 GLEYQGEDSRKIS
-305 VTVYEQKGT
+305 VTVYEQKGR
-314 TVRTLIKTEE
+314 TVRTLIKTEN

-330 LDSSNGKKFSLK
+330 LDSSNGKKLSLK
-342 TTKITGEEKKVKIY
+342 TTEITGEEKKIKLY
-356 TLGKVDNEQG
+356 TLGKTDNEQG
-366 RNRDFSYTDENQNL
+366 RNREFSYSDENQNL
-380 EISLN
+380 EVALN

-393 AIDTNVNYKS
+393 AVDTNVNYKS
-403 TDITNIDFV
+403 TDITSIDFT

-424 IPINFDE
+424 IPVNFDE
-431 KNNILL
+431 TNNILL
-437 NNYEGDRILSI
+437 NNYEGDRIISI
-448 LDSLKNRAIASIE
+448 LDSLKNRAIASLE

-471 LNNIILKIDEKEQL
+471 LNNIILKIDEKEQK
-485 QQQQEKNDE
+485 QQQQEKDDE

-527 NMTDYQVVSG
+527 NMEDYQVVSG
-537 TQIKVFI
+537 TQIKILI
-544 KEGEK
+544 KEGVK

-556 ILTAIE
+556 ILTAIDS
-562 ASKNTFNIKLNYD
+562 SKNTFNIKLNYD
-575 DQGYVNSIDITV
+575 EQGYVNSIDITV

>member
-1 MQDNKIKIIIIILVV
+1 MQDNKIKIIIIILIV

-27 LYLTTDMLKSSK
+27 LYFTTDMLKSSK
-39 VLFQKYIAQD
+39 ILFQKYIAQD

-64 NIDLLRN
+64 NIDLLRK

-88 NDEEEV
+88 NDEQEV
-94 YNIKEE
+94 YTIKEE

-115 MAYGDNVLMSVD
+115 MSYGDNVLMSVD

-161 GLDGSVFSETLKGV
+161 GLDGSIFQETLKGV
-175 DISGLLDFSDEEVEQ
+175 DVAGLLDFSDEEVEQ

-205 AHYSSKSNSI
+205 EHYSSKRNSI
-215 ITLNNKESVNTNAYT
+215 ITLNNKESVTTNAYT

-251 DDIILAK
+251 DNIILAK
-258 LDNIDSKIKEAGF
+258 LDSIDSKIKEAGF
-271 KEAEGKSLRE
+271 KEAEGKSLKE
-281 QYVNNLQEIA
+281 QYISNLKEIVD
-291 NGLEYQGEDTRKIS
+291 GLEYQGEDSRKIS
-305 VTVYEQKGT
+305 VTVYEQKGR
-314 TVRTLIKTEE
+314 TVRTLIKTEN

-330 LDSSNGKKFSLK
+330 LDSSNGKKLSLK
-342 TTKITGEEKKVKIY
+342 TTEITGEEKKIKLY
-356 TLGKVDNEQG
+356 TLGKTDNEQG
-366 RNRDFSYTDENQNL
+366 RNREFSYSDENQNL
-380 EISLN
+380 EVALN

-393 AIDTNVNYKS
+393 AVDTNVNYKS
-403 TDITNIDFV
+403 TDITSIDFT

-424 IPINFDE
+424 IPVNFDE
-431 KNNILL
+431 TNNILL

-448 LDSLKNRAIASIE
+448 LDSLKNRAIASLE

-471 LNNIILKIDEKEQL
+471 LNNIILKIDEKEQK
-485 QQQQEKNDE
+485 QQQQEKDDE

-527 NMTDYQVVSG
+527 NMEDYQVVSG
-537 TQIKVFI
+537 TQIKILI
-544 KEGEK
+544 KEGVK

-556 ILTAIE
+556 ILTAIDS
-562 ASKNTFNIKLNYD
+562 SKNTFNIKLNYD
-575 DQGYVNSIDITV
+575 EQGYVNSIDITV

>member
-1 MQDNKIKIIIIILVV
+1 MQDNKIKIIIIILIV

-27 LYLTTDMLKSSK
+27 LYFTTDMLKSSK
-39 VLFQKYIAQD
+39 ILFQKYIAQD

-64 NIDLLRN
+64 NIDLLRK

-88 NDEEEV
+88 NDEQEV
-94 YNIKEE
+94 YTIKEE

-115 MAYGDNVLMSVD
+115 MLYGDNVLMSVD
-127 LLSQNNTYGFR
+127 LLSQNNTFGFR

-148 VQNATVPYFVSSM
+148 VQNAIVPYFVSSM
-161 GLDGSVFSETLKGV
+161 GLDGSIFQETLKGV
-175 DISGLLDFSDEEVEQ
+175 DVAGLLDFSDEEVEQ

-195 MSVVLKDLDK
+195 MSLVLKDLDK
-205 AHYSSKSNSI
+205 AHYSSKRNSI
-215 ITLNNKESVNTNAYT
+215 ITLNNKESVTTNAYT

-251 DDIILAK
+251 DNIILAK
-258 LDNIDSKIKEAGF
+258 LDSIDSKIKEAGF
-271 KEAEGKSLRE
+271 NEAEGKILKE
-281 QYVNNLQEIA
+281 QYISNLKEIVD
-291 NGLEYQGEDTRKIS
+291 GLEYQGEDSRKIS
-305 VTVYEQKGT
+305 VTVYEQKGR
-314 TVRTLIKTEE
+314 TVRTLIKTEN

-330 LDSSNGKKFSLK
+330 LDSSNGKKLSLK
-342 TTKITGEEKKVKIY
+342 TTEITGEEKKIKLY
-356 TLGKVDNEQG
+356 TLGKTDNEQG
-366 RNRDFSYTDENQNL
+366 RNREFSYSDENQNL
-380 EISLN
+380 EVALN

-393 AIDTNVNYKS
+393 AVDTNVNYKS
-403 TDITNIDFV
+403 TDITSIDFT

-424 IPINFDE
+424 IPVNFDE
-431 KNNILL
+431 TNNILL

-448 LDSLKNRAIASIE
+448 LNSLKNRAIASLE

-471 LNNIILKIDEKEQL
+471 LNNIILKIDEKEQK
-485 QQQQEKNDE
+485 QQQQEKDDE

-527 NMTDYQVVSG
+527 NMEDYQVVSG
-537 TQIKVFI
+537 TQIKILI
-544 KEGEK
+544 KEGVK

-556 ILTAIE
+556 ILTAIDS
-562 ASKNTFNIKLNYD
+562 SKNTFNIKLNYD
-575 DQGYVNSIDITV
+575 EQGYVNSIDITV

>member
-1 MQDNKIKIIIIILVV
+1 MQDNKIKIIIIILIV

-27 LYLTTDMLKSSK
+27 LYFTTDMLKSSK
-39 VLFQKYIAQD
+39 ILFQKYIAQD

-64 NIDLLRN
+64 NIDLLRK

-88 NDEEEV
+88 NDEQEV
-94 YNIKEE
+94 YTIKEE

-115 MAYGDNVLMSVD
+115 MSYGDNVLMSVD

-161 GLDGSVFSETLKGV
+161 GLDGSIFQETLKGV
-175 DISGLLDFSDEEVEQ
+175 DVAGLLDFSDEEVEQ

-205 AHYSSKSNSI
+205 AHYSSKRNSI
-215 ITLNNKESVNTNAYT
+215 ITLNNKESVTTNAYT

-251 DDIILAK
+251 DNIILAK
-258 LDNIDSKIKEAGF
+258 LDSIDSKIKEAGF
-271 KEAEGKSLRE
+271 KEAEGKSLKE
-281 QYVNNLQEIA
+281 EYISNLKEIVD
-291 NGLEYQGEDTRKIS
+291 GLEYQGEDSRKIS
-305 VTVYEQKGT
+305 VTVYEQKGR
-314 TVRTLIKTEE
+314 TVRTLIKTEN

-330 LDSSNGKKFSLK
+330 LDSSNGKKLSLK
-342 TTKITGEEKKVKIY
+342 TTEITGEEKKIKLY
-356 TLGKVDNEQG
+356 TLGKTDNEQG
-366 RNRDFSYTDENQNL
+366 RNREFSYSDENQNL
-380 EISLN
+380 EVALN

-393 AIDTNVNYKS
+393 AVDTNVNYKS
-403 TDITNIDFV
+403 TDITSIDFT

-424 IPINFDE
+424 IPVNFDE
-431 KNNILL
+431 TNNILL

-448 LDSLKNRAIASIE
+448 LDSLKNRAIASLE

-471 LNNIILKIDEKEQL
+471 LNNIILKIDEKEQK
-485 QQQQEKNDE
+485 QQQQEKDDE

-527 NMTDYQVVSG
+527 NMEDYQVVSG
-537 TQIKVFI
+537 TQIKILI
-544 KEGEK
+544 KEGVK

-556 ILTAIE
+556 ILTAIDS
-562 ASKNTFNIKLNYD
+562 SKNTFNIKLNYD
-575 DQGYVNSIDITV
+575 EQGYVNSIDITV

>member
-1 MQDNKIKIIIIILVV
+1 MQDNKIKIIIIILIV

-27 LYLTTDMLKSSK
+27 LYFTTDMLKSSK
-39 VLFQKYIAQD
+39 ILFQKYIAQD

-64 NIDLLRN
+64 NIDLLRK

-88 NDEEEV
+88 NDEQEV
-94 YNIKEE
+94 YTIKEE

-115 MAYGDNVLMSVD
+115 MSYGDNVLMSVD

-161 GLDGSVFSETLKGV
+161 GLDGSIFQETLKGV
-175 DISGLLDFSDEEVEQ
+175 DVAGLLDFSDEEVEQ

-205 AHYSSKSNSI
+205 AHYSSKRNSI
-215 ITLNNKESVNTNAYT
+215 ITLNNKESVTTNAYT

-251 DDIILAK
+251 DNVILAK
-258 LDNIDSKIKEAGF
+258 LDSIDSKIKEAGF
-271 KEAEGKSLRE
+271 KEAEGKSLKE
-281 QYVNNLQEIA
+281 QYISKLKEIVD
-291 NGLEYQGEDTRKIS
+291 GLEYQGEDSRKIS
-305 VTVYEQKGT
+305 VTVYEQKGR
-314 TVRTLIKTEE
+314 TVRTLIKTEN

-330 LDSSNGKKFSLK
+330 LDSSKGKKLSLK
-342 TTKITGEEKKVKIY
+342 TTQITGEEKKIKLY
-356 TLGKVDNEQG
+356 TLGKTDNEQG
-366 RNRDFSYTDENQNL
+366 RNREFSYSDENQNL
-380 EISLN
+380 EVALN

-393 AIDTNVNYKS
+393 AVDTNVNYKS
-403 TDITNIDFV
+403 TDITSIDFT

-431 KNNILL
+431 TNNILL

-448 LDSLKNRAIASIE
+448 LDSLKNRAIASLE

-471 LNNIILKIDEKEQL
+471 LNNIILKIDEKEQR
-485 QQQQEKNDE
+485 QQQQEKDNE

-527 NMTDYQVVSG
+527 NMEDYQVVSG
-537 TQIKVFI
+537 TQIKILI
-544 KEGEK
+544 KEGVK

-556 ILTAIE
+556 ILTAIDS
-562 ASKNTFNIKLNYD
+562 SKNTFNIKLNYD
-575 DQGYVNSIDITV
+575 EQGYVNSIDITV

>member
-1 MQDNKIKIIIIILVV
+1 MQDNKIKRIIIILIV

-27 LYLTTDMLKSSK
+27 LYFTTDMLKSSK
-39 VLFQKYIAQD
+39 ILFQKYIAQD

-64 NIDLLRN
+64 NIDLLRK

-88 NDEEEV
+88 NDEQEV
-94 YNIKEE
+94 YTIKEE

-115 MAYGDNVLMSVD
+115 MSYGDNVLMSVD

-161 GLDGSVFSETLKGV
+161 GLDGSIFQETLKGV
-175 DISGLLDFSDEEVEQ
+175 DVAGLLDFSDEEVEQ

-205 AHYSSKSNSI
+205 AHYSSKRNSI
-215 ITLNNKESVNTNAYT
+215 ITLNNKESVTTNAYT

-251 DDIILAK
+251 DNIILAK
-258 LDNIDSKIKEAGF
+258 LDSIDSKIKEAGF
-271 KEAEGKSLRE
+271 NEAEGKSLKE
-281 QYVNNLQEIA
+281 QYISNLKEIVD
-291 NGLEYQGEDTRKIS
+291 GLEYQGEDSRKIS
-305 VTVYEQKGT
+305 VTVYEQKGR
-314 TVRTLIKTEE
+314 TVRTLIKTEN

-330 LDSSNGKKFSLK
+330 LDSSNGKKLSLK
-342 TTKITGEEKKVKIY
+342 TTEITGEEKKIKLY
-356 TLGKVDNEQG
+356 TLGKTDNEQG
-366 RNRDFSYTDENQNL
+366 RNREFSYSDENQNL
-380 EISLN
+380 EVALN

-393 AIDTNVNYKS
+393 AVDTNVNYKS
-403 TDITNIDFV
+403 TDITSIDFT

-424 IPINFDE
+424 IPVNFDE
-431 KNNILL
+431 TNNILL

-448 LDSLKNRAIASIE
+448 LDSLKNRAIASLE

-471 LNNIILKIDEKEQL
+471 LNNIILKIDEKEQK
-485 QQQQEKNDE
+485 QQQQEKDDE

-527 NMTDYQVVSG
+527 NMEDYQVVSG
-537 TQIKVFI
+537 TQIKILI
-544 KEGEK
+544 KEGVK

-556 ILTAIE
+556 ILTAIDS
-562 ASKNTFNIKLNYD
+562 SKNTFNIKLNYD
-575 DQGYVNSIDITV
+575 EQGYVNSIDITV

>member
-1 MQDNKIKIIIIILVV
+1 MQDNKIKIIIIILIV

-27 LYLTTDMLKSSK
+27 LYFTTDMLKSSK
-39 VLFQKYIAQD
+39 ILFQKYIAQD

-64 NIDLLRN
+64 NIDLLRK

-88 NDEEEV
+88 NDEQEV
-94 YNIKEE
+94 YTIKEE

-115 MAYGDNVLMSVD
+115 MLYGDNVLMSVD
-127 LLSQNNTYGFR
+127 LLSQNNTFGFR

-161 GLDGSVFSETLKGV
+161 GLDGSIFQETLKGV
-175 DISGLLDFSDEEVEQ
+175 DVAGLLDFSDEEVEQ

-205 AHYSSKSNSI
+205 AHYSSKRNSI
-215 ITLNNKESVNTNAYT
+215 ITLNNKESVTTNAYT

-251 DDIILAK
+251 DNIILAK
-258 LDNIDSKIKEAGF
+258 LDSIDSKIKEAGF
-271 KEAEGKSLRE
+271 NEAEGKSLKE
-281 QYVNNLQEIA
+281 QYISNLKEIVD
-291 NGLEYQGEDTRKIS
+291 GLEYQGEDSRKIS
-305 VTVYEQKGT
+305 VTVYEQKGR
-314 TVRTLIKTEE
+314 TVRTLIKTEN

-330 LDSSNGKKFSLK
+330 LDRSNGKKLSLK
-342 TTKITGEEKKVKIY
+342 TTEITGEEKKIKLY
-356 TLGKVDNEQG
+356 TLGKTDNEQG
-366 RNRDFSYTDENQNL
+366 RNREFSYSDENQNL
-380 EISLN
+380 EVALN

-393 AIDTNVNYKS
+393 AVDTNVNYKS
-403 TDITNIDFV
+403 TDITSIDFT

-424 IPINFDE
+424 IPVNFDE
-431 KNNILL
+431 TNNILL

-448 LDSLKNRAIASIE
+448 LDSLKNRAIASLE

-471 LNNIILKIDEKEQL
+471 LNNIILKIDEKEQK
-485 QQQQEKNDE
+485 QQQQEKDDE

-527 NMTDYQVVSG
+527 NMEDYQVVSG
-537 TQIKVFI
+537 TQIKILI
-544 KEGEK
+544 KEGVK

-556 ILTAIE
+556 ILTAIDS
-562 ASKNTFNIKLNYD
+562 SKNTFNIKLNYD
-575 DQGYVNSIDITV
+575 EQGYVNSIDITV

>member
-1 MQDNKIKIIIIILVV
+1 MQDNKIKIIIIILIV

-27 LYLTTDMLKSSK
+27 LYFTTDMLKSSK
-39 VLFQKYIAQD
+39 ILFQKYIAQD

-64 NIDLLRN
+64 NIDLLRK

-88 NDEEEV
+88 NDEQEV
-94 YNIKEE
+94 YTIKEE

-115 MAYGDNVLMSVD
+115 MLYGDNVLMSVD
-127 LLSQNNTYGFR
+127 LLSQNNTFGFR

-161 GLDGSVFSETLKGV
+161 GLDGSIFQETLKGV
-175 DISGLLDFSDEEVEQ
+175 DVAGLLDFSDEEVEQ

-205 AHYSSKSNSI
+205 AHYSSKRNSI
-215 ITLNNKESVNTNAYT
+215 ITLNNKESVTTNAYT

-251 DDIILAK
+251 DNIILAK
-258 LDNIDSKIKEAGF
+258 LDSIDSKIKEAGF
-271 KEAEGKSLRE
+271 KEAEGKSLKE
-281 QYVNNLQEIA
+281 QYISKLKEIVD
-291 NGLEYQGEDTRKIS
+291 GLEYQGEDSRKIS
-305 VTVYEQKGT
+305 VTVYEQKGR
-314 TVRTLIKTEE
+314 TVRTLIKTEN

-330 LDSSNGKKFSLK
+330 LDSSNGKKLSLK
-342 TTKITGEEKKVKIY
+342 TTQITGEEKKIKLY
-356 TLGKVDNEQG
+356 TLGKTDNEQG
-366 RNRDFSYTDENQNL
+366 RNREFSYSDENQNL
-380 EISLN
+380 EVALN

-393 AIDTNVNYKS
+393 AVDTNVNYKS
-403 TDITNIDFV
+403 TDITSIDFT

-424 IPINFDE
+424 IPVNFDE
-431 KNNILL
+431 TNNILL
-437 NNYEGDRILSI
+437 NNYEGDRIISI
-448 LDSLKNRAIASIE
+448 LDSLKNRAIASLE

-471 LNNIILKIDEKEQL
+471 LNNIILKIDEKEQK
-485 QQQQEKNDE
+485 QQQQEKDDE

-527 NMTDYQVVSG
+527 NMEDYQVVSG
-537 TQIKVFI
+537 TQIKILI
-544 KEGEK
+544 KEGVK

-556 ILTAIE
+556 ILTAIDS
-562 ASKNTFNIKLNYD
+562 SKNTFNIKLNYD
-575 DQGYVNSIDITV
+575 EQGYVNSIDITV